1 MVDSTGRPMRA
12 DSTAMPFQ
20 SGWNYEATVAEVET
34 IIAQIEAGKLELEE
48 VFDRF
53 AVAVEHLHLC
63 EIFLQ
68 ERQQQV
74 GLLIE
79 TLTDEPQF

>member
-1 MVDSTGRPMRA
+1 MA
-12 DSTAMPFQ
+12 DSIDNEGVDPAAVTIQ

-48 VFDRF
+48 VFDQF
-53 AVAVEHLHLC
+53 AAAVEHLRLC
-63 EIFLQ
+63 ESFLH